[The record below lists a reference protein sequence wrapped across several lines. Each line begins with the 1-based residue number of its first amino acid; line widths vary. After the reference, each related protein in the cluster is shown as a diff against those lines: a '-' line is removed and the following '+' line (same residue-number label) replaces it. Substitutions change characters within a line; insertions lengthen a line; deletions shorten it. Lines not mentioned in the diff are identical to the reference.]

1 MQRRTLQF
9 VYQMVHSGSV
19 CWTGINNSESA
30 VFCSGRDGTQEAEDE
45 DLLRKGIIQI
55 LPAIL
60 KV

>member
-1 MQRRTLQF
+1 M
-9 VYQMVHSGSV
+9 YQMVHSGSV

-30 VFCSGRDGTQEAEDE
+30 VFCSGRKGTQEAEDE
-45 DLLRKGIIQI
+45 DILRKGIIQI